1 MVPVT
6 RGAREVTP
14 VGKKVLVVD
23 DEDVIREFLTDILAA
38 AGYTVVEAPDGVA
51 ALEAVERNRPSV
63 ILTDVRMPRLDG
75 VGLVNRLRERG
86 DDVPVVFMTA
96 HFRASPIP
104 GVPLVPKPFDFDRL
118 LSTVA
123 DATACA

>member
-1 MVPVT
+1 M
-6 RGAREVTP
+6 
-14 VGKKVLVVD
+14 GKSVLVVD
-23 DEDVIREFLTDILAA
+23 DEDVIREFLADILIS
-38 AGYTVVEAPDGVA
+38 AGYIVTEAHDGLA

-63 ILTDVRMPRLDG
+63 VLTDVRMPRLDG
-75 VGLVNRLRERG
+75 VGLVERLRARG

-118 LSTVA
+118 LATVA
-123 DATACA
+123 GATACA